1 MLLLLS
7 TTTNNLIFRSESCF
21 RLLPLRRH
29 QPATVRV
36 LTALAK
42 RGLKIRRT
50 CETGVGDSQIA
61 AAAAAAGAAE
71 EKNPGGLLSCGA
83 ERFRGA
89 SRAWWDSR
97 QRLKTSS

>member
-7 TTTNNLIFRSESCF
+7 TTTNNLIFWFESCF

-36 LTALAK
+36 LPALAK

-50 CETGVGDSQIA
+50 CETGVGDSQI